1 MAFCGGGESYCV
13 SAIIVGAGEVS
24 CSNRAH
30 IIYSQCTIQQVH
42 TQTKQFHI
50 LAEALKE

>member
-30 IIYSQCTIQQVH
+30 IIYSQYTIQQV
-42 TQTKQFHI
+42 QTKQFHI